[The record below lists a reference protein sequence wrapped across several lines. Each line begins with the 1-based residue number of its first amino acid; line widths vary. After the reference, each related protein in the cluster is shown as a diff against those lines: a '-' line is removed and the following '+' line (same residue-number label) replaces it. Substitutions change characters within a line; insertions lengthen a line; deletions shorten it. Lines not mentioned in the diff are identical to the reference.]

1 MSNGVRYTP
10 TFAMPSEY
18 EQQAM
23 EARRRRRMAEM
34 LAAQAYQ
41 PQDVGVAPIPK
52 AAPLVQGLQA
62 FLAARQERKAEEAEE
77 KAKKAGQK
85 EFADYIRSFEP
96 EERTVGVGDVAAME
110 AAMPQLDETG
120 RLTHI
125 APSAVAAPNQRLMPA
140 MTQSGEIDINQPM
153 QMQVGGP
160 LTMSQRRARALEGFE
175 STNPMVQQYAAMQF
189 EKSSP
194 KELALELE
202 KIDPTKVDM
211 ASVAEAQRTGD
222 ISKIRARTEPAKP
235 VTRTGA
241 DDFGGFVRT
250 YFSDGTYRDTRK
262 TAAPSS
268 SKDEPLVQ
276 IVGPDG
282 KGILVRRSQGVGKTP
297 FVPGGQAATEAERKD
312 AYNLARIVNSAN
324 QIQDAIKAEPAA
336 VRPGFKEAAVG
347 MLPFGVGE
355 DVRYRAQSPQRQ
367 VIEGAQTELIDA
379 ALTLATGAAYTK
391 EQLAGQVRAL
401 IPRYGE
407 SDESVAAKNERL
419 KAIINS
425 AKVRAGRAWT
435 PELDQKLAA
444 LFPALAEDQITDL
457 PPR

>member
-1 MSNGVRYTP
+1 MEFDGQLLNVAGGQATP
-10 TFAMPSEY
+10 VTM
-18 EQQAM
+18 
-23 EARRRRRMAEM
+23 
-34 LAAQAYQ
+34 
-41 PQDVGVAPIPK
+41 
-52 AAPLVQGLQA
+52 
-62 FLAARQERKAEEAEE
+62 
-77 KAKKAGQK
+77 
-85 EFADYIRSFEP
+85 
-96 EERTVGVGDVAAME
+96 
-110 AAMPQLDETG
+110 
-120 RLTHI
+120 
-125 APSAVAAPNQRLMPA
+125 
-140 MTQSGEIDINQPM
+140 
-153 QMQVGGP
+153 GGAT
-160 LTMSQRRARALEGFE
+160 LRA
-175 STNPMVQQYAAMQF
+175 S
-189 EKSSP
+189 
-194 KELALELE
+194 
-202 KIDPTKVDM
+202 
-211 ASVAEAQRTGD
+211 
-222 ISKIRARTEPAKP
+222 AKP
-235 VTRTGA
+235 VTLEKTVDLNDR
-241 DDFGGFVRT
+241 VEKH
-250 YFSDGTYRDTRK
+250 YSDGTVQVVRK
-262 TAAPSS
+262 GMAPQGP
-268 SKDEPLVQ
+268 KDEPLVQ

-282 KGILVRRSQGVGKTP
+282 KPVLVPRSQGVGKTP

>member
-1 MSNGVRYTP
+1 
-10 TFAMPSEY
+10 
-18 EQQAM
+18 M

-41 PQDVGVAPIPK
+41 PQEGGVAPIPT

-85 EFADYIRSFEP
+85 EFSDYIRSFEP

-140 MTQSGEIDINQPM
+140 MTSSGEIDINQPM

-160 LTMSQRRARALEGFE
+160 LSMAQRRARALEGFE
-175 STNPMVQQYAAMQF
+175 STNPMVQQFAAMQF

-202 KIDPTKVDM
+202 KIDPTKIDM

-222 ISKIRARTEPAKP
+222 ISKIRGRTEPTKP
-235 VTRTGA
+235 VTRTGS
-241 DDFGGFVRT
+241 DDYGSFIRT
-250 YFSDGTYRDTRK
+250 YFSDGTYKDTQK
-262 TAAPSS
+262 GVAPAGP
-268 SKDEPLVQ
+268 KDEPLVQ

-282 KGILVRRSQGVGKTP
+282 KPVLVPRSQGIGKTP
-297 FVPGGQAATEAERKD
+297 FVAGGQAATEAERKD

-324 QIQDAIKAEPAA
+324 QIQDAIKEEPAA